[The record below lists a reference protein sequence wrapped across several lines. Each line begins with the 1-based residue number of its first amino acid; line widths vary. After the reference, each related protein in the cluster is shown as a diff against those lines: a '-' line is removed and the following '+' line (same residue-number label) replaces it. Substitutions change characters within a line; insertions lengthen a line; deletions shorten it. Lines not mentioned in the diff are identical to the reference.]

1 MPCGRLESINISNG
15 GVPKTS
21 VFEGLITEQGVA
33 GDAQRDL
40 RHHGGPDRAVV
51 LFSLELIRALQQE
64 GHPIATGT
72 TGENLT
78 VSGIEWTLLTPGT
91 QVQVG
96 PVRLRITDYAAPC
109 SKIAASFADHDV
121 QRIWQTPC
129 PGWSRLC
136 ARVVCGGMV
145 QPGDSVEIAQL
156 S

>member
-1 MPCGRLESINISNG
+1 MPSGRLESINISNG
-15 GVPKTS
+15 GVPKTG
-21 VFEGLITEQGVA
+21 VFEGLITEQGVS
-33 GDAQRDL
+33 GDVQSDL

-51 LFSLELIRALQQE
+51 LFSLELIRALQHE

-96 PVRLRITDYAAPC
+96 TVRLRITSYAAPC

-121 QRIWQTPC
+121 QRIWQTHY

-136 ARVVCGGMV
+136 ARVVVGGLV
-145 QPGDSVEIAQL
+145 RPGDGVEIA
-156 S
+156 